1 VSLSFL
7 NTIKLAENI
16 VILYSANLTV
26 LVTSKLS
33 CPLWKNGKKS
43 DFLAGARRRK
53 GFPDKSLRK
62 QGKHFS
68 GPTIKAAVFKLL
80 DKNPLLT
87 AQPICKILELRF
99 NDYRMYVS
107 KLRSQWRSLPKNE
120 RGSKCSIHGWRGWC
134 YLPKFGKLGNPKIVS
149 QCDKTYHDG
158 IRFRAVRVGWVETK
172 ARNRWLLWKERVG
185 RLQWFET
192 GRVNLF
198 VRKPANLGK
207 AYQLICNGF
216 SFTGLVTDIKVL
228 EQILLTVR
236 FKGAHYV
243 FPTEQRLP
251 RLTIDLFGKSN
262 GVIIKVG
269 DRSHPHA
276 VEVIACYPDWAE
288 RNERLLEHLNDTLKR
303 LFTPVAPNNLKRDVD
318 YVA

>member
-1 VSLSFL
+1 VS
-7 NTIKLAENI
+7 
-16 VILYSANLTV
+16 
-26 LVTSKLS
+26 
-33 CPLWKNGKKS
+33 
-43 DFLAGARRRK
+43 FLAGAGRRK
-53 GFPDKSLRK
+53 GVSGKTLRK
-62 QGKHFS
+62 VGNGS
-68 GPTIKAAVFKLL
+68 LEGSIKAAVFKLL

-87 AQPICKILELRF
+87 AQPVCQLLGLSFK
-99 NDYRMYVS
+99 DYRNYVT
-107 KLRSQWRSLPKNE
+107 KLRSQWRTLPKNE
-120 RGSKCSIHGWRGWC
+120 RGSKCSVHGWRGWC
-134 YLPKFGKLGNPKIVS
+134 YLPNGVAV
-149 QCDKTYHDG
+149 G
-158 IRFRAVRVGWVETK
+158 IRSQAVEVGWVETR
-172 ARNRWLLWKERVG
+172 ARNRWLLWKDRLG

-192 GRVNLF
+192 GRVNLH

-228 EQILLTVR
+228 EQILSSVR

-251 RLTIDLFGKSN
+251 RLTIDLFAKSN
-262 GVIIKVG
+262 GIIIKVG

-288 RNERLLEHLNDTLKR
+288 RNERVLEQLNDTLRR
-303 LFTPVAPNNLKRDVD
+303 LFEPVALNKVDQKKVD